1 MARRITLRACTFVK
15 ATGRPCGAPP
25 LKGRSLCFW
34 HSPDRSQEA
43 RDAQRLGGLRNKKEK
58 TVAIAYGMDG
68 LRDPEQ
74 ALRVLEIALVDTLS
88 LANSVPRNRTLVTIA
103 QTGLKVF
110 EMADLEA
117 RVVALEAAG
126 ASRV

>member
-1 MARRITLRACTFVK
+1 
-15 ATGRPCGAPP
+15 
-25 LKGRSLCFW
+25 
-34 HSPDRSQEA
+34 
-43 RDAQRLGGLRNKKEK
+43 
-58 TVAIAYGMDG
+58 MDG

-117 RVVALEAAG
+117 RVAALEAAG
-126 ASRV
+126 GSRI